1 MGLSSLVMVHS
12 SWVEGCLVSHIQFEG
27 VVVAHVLRVSDLVGV

>member
-12 SWVEGCLVSHIQFEG
+12 SWVVRRLVSHIQFEG
-27 VVVAHVLRVSDLVGV
+27 VVVAHVLWVSDLVGV